1 VFPSSPARAAHDQMH
16 VYFSPNS
23 RITLYMKKNKQK
35 NPERPVSMMK
45 GLDKC
50 PREKTKNKELMLF
63 AL

>member
-1 VFPSSPARAAHDQMH
+1 
-16 VYFSPNS
+16 
-23 RITLYMKKNKQK
+23 MKKNKQK